1 MRELS
6 REEMGLVSGGFT
18 FTVPGATF
26 TQSIQGGVG
35 QQTLT
40 VQGVSFTQSTQ
51 GGGQQTFTV
60 AGVSF
65 T

>member
-6 REEMGLVSGGFT
+6 REEMGLVSGGLT
-18 FTVPGATF
+18 FTVPGASF
-26 TQSIQGGVG
+26 TQSTQGGG
-35 QQTLT
+35 QQALT
-40 VQGVSFTQSTQ
+40 VQGVSFTQSAQ